1 MLYPKNAMLENNL
14 GHFHIQTYAQAKHP
28 CKVKLNTSLTEK
40 TVKQCMNT
48 QMPQAYEI
56 LTLCI
61 YPGFISFIPM
71 DF

>member
-1 MLYPKNAMLENNL
+1 M
-14 GHFHIQTYAQAKHP
+14 QTYTQAKHP
-28 CKVKLNTSLTEK
+28 CKVKLNTSLTRENCK
-40 TVKQCMNT
+40 AMHEHT

-61 YPGFISFIPM
+61 YPRVISSIPT